1 MVDAF
6 CVSTAAYALAA
17 AYGLSVVNRQRPLYL
32 LQGDAQED
40 GVPIISVFNP
50 KGGSGKSTTSL
61 ILASELAAIGAP
73 VAMIDGDPNTN
84 LYRWAEKRSMPVIDT
99 RMHTTEGVR
108 EASVLLNKSFG
119 DAKFV
124 ALKNSDVS
132 ELPNWIDA
140 CDSRYSFTIL
150 DPEGTANDW
159 ASLAVTM
166 SDLVIVPLRPAPM
179 DADQMLRAVKLI
191 EAQGRAL
198 RRPIP
203 FRLLFTCNGAIV
215 TRDERQIREFVDSKG
230 HPVFNT
236 SLYERAAYRAMFSRR
251 ETLQELPATE
261 VSNIAAARR
270 NAAELVAE
278 LVETLNAIQQVAA

>member
-1 MVDAF
+1 MRSSAEAVQ
-6 CVSTAAYALAA
+6 TQEAAL
-17 AYGLSVVNRQRPLYL
+17 
-32 LQGDAQED
+32 
-40 GVPIISVFNP
+40 PIISVFNP

-61 ILASELAAIGAP
+61 VIASELAAMGGR
-73 VAMIDGDPNTN
+73 VAMVDGDPNTN
-84 LYRWAEKRSMPVIDT
+84 LYRWAEKRGMPLIDT
-99 RMHTTEGVR
+99 RVHATDGVR
-108 EASVLLNKSFG
+108 EASVLLDKMFG

-140 CDSRYSFTIL
+140 CDSCYSFTIL

-191 EAQGRAL
+191 EAQSRAL
-198 RRPIP
+198 RRSIP
-203 FRLLFTCNGAIV
+203 FRLLFTCNGSIV
-215 TRDERQIREFVDSKG
+215 TRDERQIRDFVASKN
-230 HPVFNT
+230 HPVFST

-251 ETLQELPATE
+251 ETLSEISGTE
-261 VSNIAAARR
+261 VSNIGAARR

-278 LVETLNAIQQVAA
+278 VIETLKTIQQVAA

>member
-1 MVDAF
+1 
-6 CVSTAAYALAA
+6 L
-17 AYGLSVVNRQRPLYL
+17 
-32 LQGDAQED
+32 
-40 GVPIISVFNP
+40 PIISVFNP
-50 KGGSGKSTTSL
+50 KGGSGKSTTAL
-61 ILASELAAIGAP
+61 ILASELATIGAQ

-84 LYRWAEKRSMPVIDT
+84 LYRWAEKRGMPVIDT
-99 RMHTTEGVR
+99 RLHPTEDVR
-108 EASVLLNKSFG
+108 EASGLVDKVLG

-124 ALKNSDVS
+124 ALKNGDVS

-140 CDSRYSFTIL
+140 CDSRYAFTIL

-215 TRDERQIREFVDSKG
+215 TRDERQIRDFVTTKG

-236 SLYERAAYRAMFSRR
+236 SLYERAAYRALFSRR
-251 ETLQELPATE
+251 ETLSEIPPAE
-261 VSNIAAARR
+261 VSNIAAARK

-278 LVETLNAIQQVAA
+278 LIETLNTIQQVAA

>member
-1 MVDAF
+1 M
-6 CVSTAAYALAA
+6 
-17 AYGLSVVNRQRPLYL
+17 
-32 LQGDAQED
+32 
-40 GVPIISVFNP
+40 PIISVFNP

-61 ILASELAAIGAP
+61 VIASELAAIGAH

-84 LYRWAEKRSMPVIDT
+84 LYRWAEKRGMPVMDT
-99 RMHTTEGVR
+99 RLNATDSVRDASILIDKGFGV
-108 EASVLLNKSFG
+108 
-119 DAKFV
+119 AKFV
-124 ALKNSDVS
+124 ALKNSEVS

-198 RRPIP
+198 RRAIP

-215 TRDERQIREFVDSKG
+215 TRDERQIRAFVAGKG
-230 HPVFNT
+230 HPVFKT

-251 ETLQELPATE
+251 ETLGEIPAAE
-261 VSNIAAARR
+261 VSNVGAARK
-270 NAAELVAE
+270 NAVELVGE
-278 LVETLNAIQQVAA
+278 LVETLNAIQEAA

>member
-1 MVDAF
+1 
-6 CVSTAAYALAA
+6 
-17 AYGLSVVNRQRPLYL
+17 
-32 LQGDAQED
+32 
-40 GVPIISVFNP
+40 VPIISVFNP

-61 ILASELAAIGAP
+61 VIASELATIGAQ

-84 LYRWAEKRSMPVIDT
+84 LYRWAEKRGMPVIDT
-99 RMHTTEGVR
+99 RFHPTENVR
-108 EASVLLNKSFG
+108 DAAGLVDKVLG
-119 DAKFV
+119 EAKFV

-140 CDSRYSFTIL
+140 CDGRYAFTLL

-203 FRLLFTCNGAIV
+203 FRLLFTCNGAVV
-215 TRDERQIREFVDSKG
+215 TRDERQIREFVAGKG
-230 HPVFNT
+230 HPVFKT

-251 ETLQELPATE
+251 ETLSEIPGTE
-261 VSNIAAARR
+261 VSNIGAARR
-270 NAAELVAE
+270 NAAELVGE
-278 LVETLNAIQQVAA
+278 LIETLKTIQEVAA